1 MPGVECYHA
10 RRDADLQGNG
20 DGRSA
25 DLVRVAKA
33 TDDGAL
39 RFSEA
44 FGHGEERRTARARKR
59 RDPTHGRIPDR
70 PGANESGCAPGAE
83 RAGGE
88 NWYVAGGRGARVD
101 GIGTAK
107 KGITVLNG
115 QAFARESLLG

>member
-44 FGHGEERRTARARKR
+44 FGHGEERRAARARKR
-59 RDPTHGRIPDR
+59 RDPTHWRIPDR
-70 PGANESGCAPGAE
+70 AGANETGCAPGAG

-88 NWYVAGGRGARVD
+88 HLYFSCGRAARVVR
-101 GIGTAK
+101 IVTAK
-107 KGITVLNG
+107 KLVSVSDRQALRKIIT
-115 QAFARESLLG
+115 F